1 MVLLLV
7 YSFKWQ
13 YLAGA
18 GARAERNYGQ
28 GGARA
33 EKKNNFGSATL
44 DYCV

>member
-13 YLAGA
+13 YLVGA

-28 GGARA
+28 GGAGA
-33 EKKNNFGSATL
+33 EKK
-44 DYCV
+44 